1 MAVRARTV
9 ALSLLVV
16 LVVVVLGGIT
26 SVGWQIVLGPT
37 ARAVTDRRFEATP
50 ERLARGQYLTEA
62 AACFHCHSEHDLS
75 APEYPV
81 AAGRRGAGWEMP
93 IPELGKVIAPN
104 ITSDPATGIGAW
116 SDDEIARAI
125 QEGISR
131 DGSALFP
138 LMPYGNFRHLDEE
151 DLASIVVF
159 LRTVPA
165 VTQARPRS
173 ELVFPLSV
181 LVNVMPKPM
190 AAHTSVARTTPEAR
204 GEYLVRTVAGC
215 QDCHSPAHNGDPLD
229 GMDLGGGFKLS
240 DPGRNMAPVYALNI
254 TSDPSGIA
262 HYDEGLF
269 IEVLQTGHLP
279 GRMLSHIMPFE
290 NFRNFTEDDLRDMF
304 AYLTSVP
311 PVKHRVSNTDPPT
324 FCPLCEGTHGLGDKN
339 VRTQ

>member
-1 MAVRARTV
+1 MAVRVRTV
-9 ALSLLVV
+9 ALSLLAV

-26 SVGWQIVLGPT
+26 AVGWQIVLGPT
-37 ARAVTDRRFEATP
+37 ARAVTDRRFEAT
-50 ERLARGQYLTEA
+50 EARLARGQYLTEA

-75 APEYPV
+75 VPEYPV
-81 AAGRRGAGWEMP
+81 ATGRRGAGWEMP
-93 IPELGKVIAPN
+93 IPELGKVVAPN
-104 ITSDPATGIGAW
+104 ITSDPVTGIGAW

-138 LMPYGNFRHLDEE
+138 LMPYGNFRNLDED

-165 VTQARPRS
+165 VSQVRQRS
-173 ELVFPLSV
+173 ELIFPLSV

-190 AAHTSVARTTPEAR
+190 AAHAPVARTTPETR
-204 GEYLVRTVAGC
+204 GEYLVRNVAGC

-240 DPGRNMAPVYALNI
+240 DPGRNMAPVFALNI

-269 IEVLQTGHLP
+269 VEVLQTGHLP
-279 GRMLSHIMPFE
+279 GRMLSHIMPFG
-290 NFRNFTEDDLRDMF
+290 NFRNFTEGDLRDMF
-304 AYLTSVP
+304 AYLKTVP
-311 PVKHRVSNTDPPT
+311 PVKHRISNTDPPT
-324 FCPLCEGTHGLGDKN
+324 SCPLCEGTHGLGDRN
-339 VRTQ
+339 VKTP